1 MKPWLKSLLGSGEFT
16 ELPEELSKLL
26 DQAKRDKRA
35 LRDLRKRSETASKK
49 IEDLADPLEANRAA
63 AESLDVQVAQLE
75 MRATVLEDSVSR
87 LELLEQREEKIG
99 KTQERLMETVERNSN
114 AADRLEGRV
123 AKIHTQLG
131 TVSSSEKMLANLLD
145 PKGGL
150 TKVRAEIDELMA
162 KVERLTV
169 RNTDFAKV
177 EARIGAIGERAVDLE
192 EDQKAMTSSVESV
205 SKRLVEAD
213 QRVAEL
219 GDGMQAIAQA
229 NQEIEKISGPD
240 GTLARVRVQVEQAHE
255 ESLSYGQ
262 EVADVRENQAV
273 VLAAQEGVASSYEDL
288 RSKMEAVN
296 AGVDKA
302 NANVA
307 RVDKAMVDLTK
318 AEEIGARTERQLN
331 ALKTLSD
338 HISGKIASVERQREA
353 MDLTEAQ
360 ARALTDLHWELE
372 AKLKEARSQISEV
385 KKVHSSVEKLSDM
398 NTKVGERSDEL
409 RAEQSQVERDSKT
422 LRAALAGL
430 QEQMRR
436 STKRFELEQS
446 TLEADGQRA
455 IALRTDVTDL
465 ENRFRELEEAGQ
477 TVNEASRRVDDMSAR
492 TASLSAELGRL
503 SEQVELVEGMREG
516 MSEARRAGAR
526 ANQGGCDDRRARR
539 HRWAAGADRT
549 GRGAS
554 LAGGCVTQRDPGGPR
569 LSDQSE
575 DGGRSC
581 DRDRREAEFRGEG
594 SRGAHQR
601 AP

>member
-1 MKPWLKSLLGSGEFT
+1 M
-16 ELPEELSKLL
+16 
-26 DQAKRDKRA
+26 
-35 LRDLRKRSETASKK
+35 
-49 IEDLADPLEANRAA
+49 
-63 AESLDVQVAQLE
+63 
-75 MRATVLEDSVSR
+75 
-87 LELLEQREEKIG
+87 
-99 KTQERLMETVERNSN
+99 
-114 AADRLEGRV
+114 
-123 AKIHTQLG
+123 
-131 TVSSSEKMLANLLD
+131 
-145 PKGGL
+145 
-150 TKVRAEIDELMA
+150 
-162 KVERLTV
+162 

-177 EARIGAIGERAVDLE
+177 EARIGAIGERAGDLE

-205 SKRLVEAD
+205 SKRLVEAA

-318 AEEIGARTERQLN
+318 AEEIGARTERQSN

-353 MDLTEAQ
+353 MDRTEAQAQ

-477 TVNEASRRVDDMSAR
+477 TVNEASRRVDGMSAR

-516 MSEARRAGAR
+516 MSEARRVSV
-526 ANQGGCDDRRARR
+526 DV
-539 HRWAAGADRT
+539 
-549 GRGAS
+549 AS
-554 LAGGCVTQRDPGGPR
+554 SL
-569 LSDQSE
+569 
-575 DGGRSC
+575 
-581 DRDRREAEFRGEG
+581 F
-594 SRGAHQR
+594 
-601 AP
+601 